1 MWTTKKNKKQK
12 NSSEIFSFISL
23 FRQKKKMQFLILF
36 GHEIVHTALKI
47 QKNTGNMWQ

>member
-1 MWTTKKNKKQK
+1 MWATKKNKKQK

-23 FRQKKKMQFLILF
+23 FRQKKVIFSIF
-36 GHEIVHTALKI
+36 EHSIVHTALKI